1 MLAGGLL
8 ILLAAGAPEPAGAQQ
23 GADDREPVGW
33 PLRAPL
39 PEPAER
45 PVVPPTPVP
54 DNQPSE
60 ITEGALDAWSAAR
73 PAAPPTTPVSPPPSA
88 PAGAAAGLSAAT
100 AEPPPPPMA
109 EIAPLDRFL
118 PPIEPISVVYAGDDY
133 VFGGSTGDALTRLAA
148 RLRGSTDRVLI
159 TAHSGDDRVSTHDA
173 VKLSLTRALIVRQF
187 LVDEGV
193 EPDQI
198 DVDALPQA
206 DDDGPRDRVDIAPIV
221 P

>member
-1 MLAGGLL
+1 M
-8 ILLAAGAPEPAGAQQ
+8 
-23 GADDREPVGW
+23 
-33 PLRAPL
+33 
-39 PEPAER
+39 
-45 PVVPPTPVP
+45 VPPTPAP
-54 DNQPSE
+54 DNQPGE
-60 ITEGALDAWSAAR
+60 ITEGALDAW
-73 PAAPPTTPVSPPPSA
+73 
-88 PAGAAAGLSAAT
+88 SAAT

-118 PPIEPISVVYAGDDY
+118 PPIEPISVVYAADDY

-206 DDDGPRDRVDIAPIV
+206 DDDGPRDRVDIAPIA